1 MNLPSKFSSRC
12 AFPKLIV
19 LLGDSHVVALTD
31 SNFVRILNIK
41 FDRNNNQNRI
51 FLSLWFRDTLAYNV
65 SKGVYPKSAKLLA
78 IILGGLRFFGAKFFF
93 NFGEIDVRC
102 HLAKIDKSS
111 DFLVEYVQMCLKLV
125 KSSPKNV
132 YFLTPTPPSDL
143 YDNHPSFPRFGSLS
157 DRIIAHRVFCKN
169 LEMAS
174 NFHSCGFVNTGEE
187 LTDEFGGLEFSLTSD
202 GCHLNQKGSK
212 IVRADIIDFYVN

>member
-1 MNLPSKFSSRC
+1 MNLPGKFSVRL

-31 SNFVRILNIK
+31 SKFVRILNIK
-41 FDRNNNQNRI
+41 FDRTNNQNRI

-65 SKGVYPKSAKLLA
+65 AKGLYPKNAKLFA
-78 IILGGLRFFGAKFFF
+78 SILGYLRFFGAKFFF
-93 NFGEIDVRC
+93 NFGEIDIRC

-125 KSSPKNV
+125 KSSPKYV
-132 YFLTPTPPSDL
+132 SFLTPTPPSDF

-157 DRIIAHRVFCKN
+157 DRIIAHKVFCKN
-169 LEMAS
+169 LETVV
-174 NFHSCGFVNTGEE
+174 NIHSCGLVNTTEE

-202 GCHLNQKGSK
+202 GCHLYQIAPK
-212 IVRADIIDFYVN
+212 IVRSDVIDFCVK